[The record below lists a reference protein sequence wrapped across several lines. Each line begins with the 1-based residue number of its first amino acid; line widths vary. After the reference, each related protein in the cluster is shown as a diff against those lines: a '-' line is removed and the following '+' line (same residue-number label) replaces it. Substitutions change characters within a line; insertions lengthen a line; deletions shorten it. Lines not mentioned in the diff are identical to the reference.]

1 MKSICRMALF
11 LLLASAAGNIWAQ
24 NDWGPGGRGPIGVT
38 ANFGLGRLTGEGKSK
53 GQEIKDLRVDPI
65 RLGLGA
71 SYAHPLSEMFAIG
84 GFAEMRLSFTR
95 LRYNIKAPGNK
106 KEFDDAGA
114 PGFGF
119 TVGPYFRLALWGE
132 KGGLAFAPYFAL
144 QSLRGAKTDKH
155 DFSGGGSKTKLEH
168 EGILAV
174 GAGVR
179 VDVFINKL
187 IGINLGLELLGS
199 QFKIKAKGSK
209 DTPEW
214 PLFGAVAYA
223 GVTLSF

>member
-11 LLLASAAGNIWAQ
+11 LLLAVFAGNIWAQ
-24 NDWGPGGRGPIGVT
+24 NDWGPGNRGPIGVT

-53 GQEIKDLRVDPI
+53 GNEIKDLRVDPI
-65 RLGLGA
+65 RLGVGA
-71 SYAHPLSEMFAIG
+71 SYAHPLSEMFALG
-84 GFAEMRLSFTR
+84 GFAELRLSFTR
-95 LRYNIKAPGNK
+95 LRYNLKGAK

-119 TVGPYFRLALWGE
+119 AVGPYFRLALWGE

-144 QSLRGAKTDKH
+144 QSLRAAKTDKH
-155 DFSGGGSKTKLEH
+155 DFSGGGSKTELKH
-168 EGILAV
+168 EGILAA
-174 GAGVR
+174 GAGLR

-199 QFKIKAKGSK
+199 QFKIKDSNA
-209 DTPEW
+209 TLEW

>member
-1 MKSICRMALF
+1 MPHGIISVARRRCGQYLGPERL
-11 LLLASAAGNIWAQ
+11 
-24 NDWGPGGRGPIGVT
+24 GPGGRGPIGVT
-38 ANFGLGRLTGEGKSK
+38 ANFGLGRLAGEGKSK
-53 GQEIKDLRVDPI
+53 DLEIKDLRVDPI

-71 SYAHPLSEMFAIG
+71 SYAHPLSEMFALG
-84 GFAEMRLSFTR
+84 GFAELRLSFTR
-95 LRYNIKAPGNK
+95 LRYNFKGDSYK

-119 TVGPYFRLALWGE
+119 AVGPYFRLALWGE

-155 DFSGGGSKTKLEH
+155 DFGNGKQEIEH
-168 EGILAV
+168 EGILAA

-199 QFKIKAKGSK
+199 QFKLKFKGSK
-209 DTPEW
+209 DTSEY
-214 PLFGAVAYA
+214 PLFGPVAYA

>member
-11 LLLASAAGNIWAQ
+11 LLLAVFAGKIWAA
-24 NDWGPGGRGPIGVT
+24 GGRGPIGVS
-38 ANFGLGRLTGEGKSK
+38 ANFGLGRLIGEGKSK
-53 GQEIKDLRVDPI
+53 GTEIKDLRVDPI

-95 LRYNIKAPGNK
+95 LRYSYKGAK
-106 KEFDDAGA
+106 KGLDDAGA
-114 PGFGF
+114 VGFGF
-119 TVGPYFRLALWGE
+119 AVGPYFRLALWGADK

-155 DFSGGGSKTKLEH
+155 DFRGSGSKTELEH
-168 EGILAV
+168 EAILAA

-209 DTPEW
+209 TTLEW
-214 PLFGAVAYA
+214 PLFGPVAYA

>member
-11 LLLASAAGNIWAQ
+11 LLLASAAGNIWAA
-24 NDWGPGGRGPIGVT
+24 DWGPAGRGPIGVT

-65 RLGLGA
+65 RLGVGA
-71 SYAHPLSEMFAIG
+71 SYAHPLSEMFALG

-95 LRYNIKAPGNK
+95 LRYNFKQPGFK
-106 KEFDDAGA
+106 KEFDDAGSV
-114 PGFGF
+114 GFGF
-119 TVGPYFRLALWGE
+119 AVGPYFRLALWGADK

-155 DFSGGGSKTKLEH
+155 SFRGGSKSELKH
-168 EGILAV
+168 EAILA
-174 GAGVR
+174 AGGGLR

-199 QFKIKAKGSK
+199 QFQLKFGN
-209 DTPEW
+209 TNYEW

>member
-1 MKSICRMALF
+1 MKSIYRMALF
-11 LLLASAAGNIWAQ
+11 LFLGSAVFAGNIWAA
-24 NDWGPGGRGPIGVT
+24 GGRGPISVT
-38 ANFGLGRLTGEGKSK
+38 ANFGLGRLAGEGKSE
-53 GQEIKDLRVDPI
+53 GTEIKDLRVDPI

-95 LRYNIKAPGNK
+95 LRYSYEGAK
-106 KEFDDAGA
+106 KGLDDAGA
-114 PGFGF
+114 VGFGF
-119 TVGPYFRLALWGE
+119 AAGPYFRLALWGKE
-132 KGGLAFAPYFAL
+132 KKGGLAFAPYFAL

-155 DFSGGGSKTKLEH
+155 DFFDDGDKSEPETK
-168 EGILAV
+168 GILAV
-174 GAGVR
+174 GAGLR

-209 DTPEW
+209 TTLEW
-214 PLFGAVAYA
+214 PLFGPVAYA

>member
-11 LLLASAAGNIWAQ
+11 LSLAGAAGNIWAQ

-38 ANFGLGRLTGEGKSK
+38 ANFGLGRLAGEGKSK
-53 GQEIKDLRVDPI
+53 GTEIKDLRVDPI
-65 RLGLGA
+65 RLGFGG
-71 SYAHPLSEMFAIG
+71 SYAHPLSEMFALG
-84 GFAEMRLSFTR
+84 GFAELRLSFTR
-95 LRYNIKAPGNK
+95 LRYNFKGDSYK

-119 TVGPYFRLALWGE
+119 AVGPYFRLALWGE

-144 QSLRGAKTDKH
+144 QSLRASKIDKH
-155 DFSGGGSKTKLEH
+155 DFSGGGSKSELKH
-168 EGILAV
+168 EGILAA
-174 GAGVR
+174 GAGLR

-199 QFKIKAKGSK
+199 QLKINKA
-209 DTPEW
+209 EW
-214 PLFGAVAYA
+214 PLFGPVAYA

>member
-24 NDWGPGGRGPIGVT
+24 NDWGPGNRGPIGVT
-38 ANFGLGRLTGEGKSK
+38 ANFGLGRLAGEGKSK
-53 GQEIKDLRVDPI
+53 GTEIKDLRVDPI
-65 RLGLGA
+65 RLGFGA
-71 SYAHPLSEMFAIG
+71 SYAHPISEMFALG
-84 GFAEMRLSFTR
+84 GFAELRLSFTR
-95 LRYNIKAPGNK
+95 LRYNIKGGK
-106 KEFDDAGA
+106 KGFDDAGA

-119 TVGPYFRLALWGE
+119 AVGPYFRLALWGADK

-144 QSLRGAKTDKH
+144 QSLRAAKTDKH
-155 DFSGGGSKTKLEH
+155 DFGDGSGKQELKH
-168 EGILAV
+168 EGILAA

-199 QFKIKAKGSK
+199 QFKFKIK